1 MKALV
6 RKRKAEGWA
15 VDLPEE
21 AASEL
26 RPEASI
32 RRVPR
37 RAGES
42 GSKCPEQQLQRPGG
56 GAEVRLHDRSQ
67 GRGTRDDLS
76 RGCGVVRAQC
86 NLYKLPGPPWGYTEE
101 EAQAEGQMEAGGS

>member
-1 MKALV
+1 MGRTRAVKALV

-21 AASEL
+21 VASEL

-67 GRGTRDDLS
+67 GRGEEGEGPEMTS
-76 RGCGVVRAQC
+76 AGAVV
-86 NLYKLPGPPWGYTEE
+86 
-101 EAQAEGQMEAGGS
+101 